1 MSDSKLKFSLWR
13 HIYVL
18 LGFLCFALEIVLN
31 PQNPL
36 LSGFFMIFF
45 AAVLYFWIVLL
56 VAEKNWL
63 DIRAVFTI
71 AWMGT
76 IGLAALRLTG
86 YQEQWQS
93 MTWVNMGLAY
103 AVFQVGA
110 DLGLH
115 YGKKWHDALVKG
127 FEKLHIGRLHFS
139 MKPARL
145 FPVCI
150 TVTAIGLTCFVINIF
165 IKGFIPCFSSS
176 PTAYVDFYTK
186 FHVFAVAACSVSGL
200 CYYTIRTQTLR
211 LWQKIALYACILYTV
226 FVFPIMVVSRG
237 VFVVA
242 AVSLT
247 VSVFYLHKKRLLAL
261 VLCLAVI
268 LGVYWGCSNLRNLT
282 DSQLSTL
289 FEPISVDIS
298 NKPTEDATKPTDPED
313 ATKPTGEPSK
323 EPGASSSFQLSPK
336 MAFLYGY
343 LTVSHD
349 NFNEAVQ
356 NTEEFTYGVRQ
367 LAPFNVILRND
378 WIRQKN
384 ADAPI
389 YFVRPYLNTTNLIGD
404 FYYDFGTIGV
414 ILFSLL
420 WAFVFGINQS
430 AYEKGKDPIV
440 LLLLGNTMVPIVLC
454 FFSTWLSMFTHWLLW
469 GTPLLFAIACCA
481 QRKPKE
487 K

>member
-1 MSDSKLKFSLWR
+1 MSISKPKLSLWR
-13 HIYVL
+13 HVYVL

-36 LSGFFMIFF
+36 LSGFFMILVT
-45 AAVLYFWIVLL
+45 AALYFWVVLL
-56 VAEKNWL
+56 VADRNWL
-63 DIRAVFTI
+63 DIRAIFT
-71 AWMGT
+71 ATWMGT

-103 AVFQVGA
+103 VMFQVGS
-110 DLGLH
+110 DLGIH
-115 YGKKWHDALVKG
+115 YGKKWHSTLTKS
-127 FEKLHIGRLHFS
+127 FEKLRIGRLHFS
-139 MKPARL
+139 MQPARL

-150 TVTAIGLTCFVINIF
+150 VVTTIGLVCFVINIC
-165 IKGFIPCFSSS
+165 IKGFIPCFSDS
-176 PTAYVDFYTK
+176 PFAYVDFYTK

-200 CYYTIRTQTLR
+200 CYYCIRTQPLR
-211 LWQKIALYACILYTV
+211 LWQKIVLSACILYTV

-247 VSVFYLHKKRLLAL
+247 VTVFYLHKKRLLAL

-268 LGVYWGCSNLRNLT
+268 LGVYWGCSSLRNLT

-289 FEPISVDIS
+289 FEPIHVDLS
-298 NKPTEDATKPTDPED
+298 NKPTEESTNPTDTEESTD
-313 ATKPTGEPSK
+313 PTDNPSE

-343 LTVSHD
+343 ITVSHD

-356 NTEEFTYGVRQ
+356 NATAFTYGVRQ
-367 LAPFNVILRND
+367 FSPFNVILRSS
-378 WIRQKN
+378 WIEQKN
-384 ADAPI
+384 AEAET
-389 YFVRPYLNTTNLIGD
+389 YFVRPHLNTTNLIGD
-404 FYYDFGTIGV
+404 FYYDFGIIGV
-414 ILFSLL
+414 VLCTLL

-430 AYEKGKDPIV
+430 AYEVGKHPIV

-454 FFSTWLSMFTHWLLW
+454 FFSTWLSLFNHWLLW
-469 GTPLLFAIACCA
+469 GTPLLFAAACCV
-481 QRKPKE
+481 RLHPK
-487 K
+487 KK